1 MWKIKNEI
9 VNLHGPT
16 KNNHWRRV
24 GVGGSPSSHPI
35 ETPLSACSRKIWG
48 QSRLPWNS
56 STREKLLYTTRQ
68 WTSPNNT
75 RFRFDHNMDFKPAA
89 DLDWLAYRFFRDGWA
104 RLGSSLPPLRV
115 LPLCQVTVYLDVA
128 ATVAVMRAHADSYV
142 TVLAPLLARWLKRRR
157 KEHGKTCE
165 RSEDF
170 SERQLFYVLWFFDPV
185 HAQNHSAVLQ
195 RDYKGTS
202 RLFCSSLFFFPSFC
216 VCSPG

>member
-1 MWKIKNEI
+1 MGGWGDWDPPLTLPPNPPHSDAPVCMLQGNLRAESPPLDLFHEVYCFTPPASEHHQKN
-9 VNLHGPT
+9 
-16 KNNHWRRV
+16 RRF
-24 GVGGSPSSHPI
+24 
-35 ETPLSACSRKIWG
+35 C
-48 QSRLPWNS
+48 
-56 STREKLLYTTRQ
+56 
-68 WTSPNNT
+68 
-75 RFRFDHNMDFKPAA
+75 FDHVMDFKPAV
-89 DLDWLAYRFFRDGWA
+89 DSDWLTEEYFSHFLRDGCA
-104 RLGSSLPPLRV
+104 RGDSSQPPLRV

-170 SERQLFYVLWFFDPV
+170 SERELFYVLWFFDPV
-185 HAQNHSAVLQ
+185 HAQNHSAALQ

-202 RLFCSSLFFFPSFC
+202 RLFCSSLFFPSFR